1 MSSWLLFY
9 RWGNKWEKERGVKKR
24 KTASGHFF
32 LLPPTQKILI
42 CPQSNQPCH
51 HIAVG
56 RSVMDGAAAGGWEHV
71 PLMNTTTFY
80 VHVVCCRGWRFH
92 SRSFTTR
99 KLSSPSFWSDRGR
112 ALTPPPPPSRK
123 KFNQSVWQSYPGA
136 RVIVFIEKDLF
147 LALACIY
154 LIGGKTSII
163 SNTTTPSSSFVN
175 EVGIFYFYRLQVR
188 PFPLIYILHRFGTSS
203 IFPFFR
209 FFWQIFRRCNI
220 GTLKSNSCFM
230 LTTKFNLE
238 TEKSHPRSS
247 IEIFSSCLCA
257 FFSLSASGSTCLFAS
272 SLLFISYSGI
282 SVLLYHFLKGKL

>member
-1 MSSWLLFY
+1 MSMLFAAVDGGFTHALSLPGSFQVPAFEVIVAGPLLLLL
-9 RWGNKWEKERGVKKR
+9 
-24 KTASGHFF
+24 
-32 LLPPTQKILI
+32 LLP
-42 CPQSNQPCH
+42 
-51 HIAVG
+51 G
-56 RSVMDGAAAGGWEHV
+56 RNSI
-71 PLMNTTTFY
+71 
-80 VHVVCCRGWRFH
+80 
-92 SRSFTTR
+92 
-99 KLSSPSFWSDRGR
+99 
-112 ALTPPPPPSRK
+112 
-123 KFNQSVWQSYPGA
+123 NQSGSRTRGEKKA